1 MQRTPIKRITYAVLC
16 AAPIA
21 ALAADEGPA
30 LQAQRQSEDGIILKP
45 QRSLMSL
52 PVTRE
57 EPTPVFIEADRLEGV
72 GDKEARAE
80 GNVQLRRAGS
90 AVFADRVQYDAVSQE
105 VDATGNVRLEHQRDV
120 LEGERMKLNL
130 GTERGF
136 IDKPTFSFTPQPR
149 DPIGPL
155 APGSPALTRALP
167 SEFDRRSKPQDA
179 LEARGNAARVVFDG
193 PDRYRAEQAS
203 YTTCGPGNDDWFLK
217 ARELDI
223 DRNRDIGVARGASIV
238 FLDTPIFYT
247 PYISFS
253 LHQQRKSGVL
263 TPHYGTAST
272 TGTEITMPYYLNIA
286 PNMDATFYP
295 RLMTKRGLQLGSEF
309 RYLQPNYY
317 GDARLEVLPDDRQ
330 VGRERWGL
338 FTKHM
343 HELGKGWT
351 GAINFNRVSDNTY
364 FTDLSTLV
372 AVTSRTTLPSEGIL
386 ARTGN
391 WGDGTYTLSALA
403 QRWQTLQT
411 DPQVIITP
419 PYNRM
424 PQLTLTGFRQDLLK
438 SDLDVL
444 TSYVDFQHPTLP
456 TGKRLLAYP
465 SLSLPLQTSWAYLTP
480 KVGMHMS
487 RYVID
492 SNTAG
497 FEDST
502 RTLPT
507 FSADSGL
514 IFERNTRINGLPFIQ
529 TLEPKL
535 FYVYIPYRDQTR
547 VPNFESGLQDISF
560 ATMFSENQ
568 FSGHDRINDANQ
580 VTVGVTSRLIHPE
593 SGVERLRLALAQR
606 YYFSEQ
612 RVTLPDVVARPD
624 NTARSDLL
632 AAISGTVF
640 PNWRVEAG
648 WQYNTDRSQ
657 TQKANIATRYQPAPG
672 KVLNLAYRSTIDL
685 INQTDISVQWPVAA
699 NWTVMG
705 RWNYSTRD
713 SRTLEALAG
722 FEYDGGCWAFRAVGH
737 RFATALNAVSTSV
750 FVQLELNGVSRIG
763 SNPLDVLRRNVG
775 GYTRP
780 DARSPRNDDYYVPDR

>member
-1 MQRTPIKRITYAVLC
+1 MPPMQRTPIKRITYAVLC
-16 AAPIA
+16 AAPLASFA
-21 ALAADEGPA
+21 AEEG
-30 LQAQRQSEDGIILKP
+30 ITLKP
-45 QRSLMSL
+45 QRSLLSL
-52 PVTRE
+52 PAARD

-72 GDKEARAE
+72 GEKEARAE
-80 GNVQLRRAGS
+80 GNVQLRRSGQ
-90 AVFADRVQYDAVSQE
+90 AVFADRVNYDSERQE
-105 VDATGNVRLEHQRDV
+105 VDAIGNVRLEHDRDV
-120 LEGERMKLNL
+120 LEGDRMKLNL

-136 IDKPTFSFTPQPR
+136 IDKPTFVFTPQPR
-149 DPIGPL
+149 TPTGPIG
-155 APGSPALTRALP
+155 PGSPALTRALP
-167 SEFDRRSKPQDA
+167 SEFDRRGKPPPP
-179 LEARGNAARVVFDG
+179 LEARGDAARIVFDG

-203 YTTCGPGNDDWFLK
+203 YTTCGPGNDDWFIK

-223 DRNRDIGVARGASIV
+223 DRNRDLGIARGASIV

-253 LHQQRKSGVL
+253 LHQQRKSGFL

-272 TGTEITMPYYLNIA
+272 TGTEITVPYYWNIA
-286 PNMDATFYP
+286 PDMDATFYP
-295 RLMTKRGLQLGSEF
+295 RVMTKRGLQLGSEF
-309 RYLQPNYY
+309 RYLRPNYN
-317 GDARLEVLPDDRQ
+317 GTTRLEVLPDDRQ

-338 FTKHM
+338 FGRHA
-343 HELGKGWT
+343 HEFGSGWS
-351 GAINFNRVSDNTY
+351 GALNLNRVSDNTY

-372 AVTSRTTLPSEGIL
+372 AVTSRTTLPTEGIV
-386 ARTGN
+386 ARTGS
-391 WGDGTYTLSALA
+391 WGDGTYTFSALG

-411 DPQVIITP
+411 DPQAIVTP

-424 PQLTLTGFRQDLLK
+424 PQVTLTGFRQDILK
-438 SDLDVL
+438 SDIDVL
-444 TSYVDFQHPTLP
+444 SSYVDFQHPTLP
-456 TGKRLLAYP
+456 SGKRVLAYP
-465 SLSLPLQTSWAYLTP
+465 SLSMPLQNSWAYLTP

-487 RYVID
+487 RYTID
-492 SNTAG
+492 ANTQG
-497 FEDST
+497 FQDST

-507 FSADSGL
+507 FTADSGL
-514 IFERNTRINGLPFIQ
+514 IFERNTKITGLPFIQ

-535 FYVYIPYRDQTR
+535 FYVYIPFRDQTR

-568 FSGHDRINDANQ
+568 FSGHDRVNDANQ
-580 VTVGVTSRLIHPE
+580 VTMGITSRLIHPE
-593 SGVERLRLALAQR
+593 NGVERLRLALAQR

-612 RVTLPDVVARPD
+612 RVTLPGVAPRPD
-624 NTARSDLL
+624 HTASSDLL
-632 AAISGTVF
+632 AAISGTVL

-657 TQKANIATRYQPAPG
+657 TQKANIATRYTPAPG

-685 INQTDISVQWPVAA
+685 INQTDISFQWPVAT
-699 NWTVMG
+699 NWTALG

-722 FEYDGGCWAFRAVGH
+722 MEYDGGCWAVRAVAH
-737 RFATALNAVSTSV
+737 RFVTALNAVSTSF

-780 DARSPRNDDYYVPDR
+780 DPRSPRTDDYYVPDR